1 MRQVSCE
8 LSYIRIL
15 YFTLLYFITDAPKL
29 SCPPVGALVA
39 DTNVCMRC
47 DVNAKPRPS
56 STLWVVDA
64 NGTSLAEG
72 QVLDDYWTFSTVRI
86 YPSTTGWME

>member
-1 MRQVSCE
+1 M
-8 LSYIRIL
+8 
-15 YFTLLYFITDAPKL
+15 
-29 SCPPVGALVA
+29 A

-86 YPSTTGWME
+86 YPPTTGWME